1 MQERERALWRRA
13 LAREEEETVAREEE
27 ETVAREEAETDL
39 PPLAPK
45 LQYSENPRK
54 RRKCGIA
61 CYR

>member
-13 LAREEEETVAREEE
+13 LAREEE